1 MSENI
6 IEKKISELKA
16 GEVLAENILNKE
28 ELKFGTPLDASKIQ
42 LLIKL
47 GIEKVKVFE
56 SNVKPSLSTKD
67 DISQMIRENI
77 EIAYLKSIISKT
89 PQVSI
94 KEEDYATEIRKKAK
108 EIIEHIKQSK
118 EEIYKI
124 ENLPKKALK
133 GINKKI
139 EEHLQDVYILLTR
152 LIQEKIFKIEDFAKI
167 VESLIEDTGPKRDST
182 FLLLHLKRK
191 SPNIIIGHSINVALL
206 SLAIAIELSKIMESK
221 LEDPNI
227 KGDFKKLDICNSKI
241 FTKNEMIKLGIA
253 ALLHDIGLIESF
265 PDITPEKKFDL
276 REKSKIELHPNRAYH
291 FLTEL
296 GVDYDIRKAVFQHHE
311 RIDGSGYPD
320 GIEAK
325 FFTKYGLI
333 LSFADYFD
341 LLTSNN
347 PFYKRMHPHQA
358 IMHILTKDRT
368 KFDQDVI
375 FAYCQAA
382 SIYPIGSWILC
393 SNNKIGVVMR
403 TNKNNLKRPK
413 VKFVFSSDLK
423 ELAKKEFVDLTK
435 TDLKIVELI
444 DIEHLEKFNNNISQ
458 FMFDE
463 REFERIN
470 VKIEAEAMPVATE
483 LKRKILLEN
492 LSAGGVRFYSKEK
505 FTIGDEIFLNFSF
518 EGIPFNAK
526 GLILW
531 EDGEAAGENRYG
543 VRFLEIKDD
552 KKENLIKLVERYI
565 TK

>member
-47 GIEKVKVFE
+47 GIEKVKVFV

-67 DISQMIRENI
+67 DISQMIRKNI

-94 KEEDYATEIRKKAK
+94 KEEDYAPEIRKKAK

-221 LEDPNI
+221 LEDPNV

-265 PDITPEKKFDL
+265 PDITSEKKFDL

-320 GIEAK
+320 GIEAR

-470 VKIEAEAMPVATE
+470 VKIEAEAIPVATE

-543 VRFLEIKDD
+543 VRFLEIPND

>member
-543 VRFLEIKDD
+543 VRFLEIPND
-552 KKENLIKLVERYI
+552 KKENLITLVERYI